1 MFKKMAQNIAKSTSD
16 VIGHGVLVTDE
27 KGMIIGC
34 NDEKR
39 IGEYHPPSIKVMQE
53 NMPMTTS
60 ISDAENYGNVL
71 PGYTLPIRFFDRV
84 MGSVSI
90 AGLPEEVE
98 RYGLLVQK
106 QAEIMLRE
114 QAFLES
120 DLLRERSLRDLI
132 ENISSYDPKEGSG
145 ELIMMQARELGF
157 NISKCRVALV
167 IEMSRWSN
175 ETAEAAFQRMLREVR
190 SSFSNPRNVICPQ
203 ENYRVT
209 VLLSVGAD
217 REPDKTYEAAEVLS
231 KDFLESIGAKG
242 ILADVSIGFYALDLH
257 GLSRS
262 INSARNSLR
271 LARRLGIKGMIRSEK
286 FTGEALLDALP
297 TGVRE
302 EYAARILKELPS
314 RKDFNEMKETFMA
327 WCGSPFASGNVAENL
342 SMHRNSLQYRL
353 KKIRSIT
360 GKDPWNFKDAFE
372 LWAAFVISDISKNWP
387 DRKTAL
393 YPEQF

>member
-1 MFKKMAQNIAKSTSD
+1 MFKKMAQNIAKSTSE
-16 VIGHGVLVTDE
+16 VIGYGVLVTDE

-39 IGEYHPPSIKVMQE
+39 IGEYHPPSLQVMQE
-53 NMPMTTS
+53 NRPMTTS
-60 ISDAENYGNVL
+60 TSDAENYGNVL
-71 PGYTLPIRFFDRV
+71 PGYTLPIQFFDRV
-84 MGSVSI
+84 LGSVSI

-120 DLLRERSLRDLI
+120 NLLRERSLRDLI
-132 ENISSYDPKEGSG
+132 ENISSYDPRVGSG
-145 ELIMMQARELGF
+145 ELIIMQAKELGF
-157 NISKCRVALV
+157 NILKCRIAIV
-167 IEMSRWSN
+167 IEMNRWSN
-175 ETAEAAFQRMLREVR
+175 EAAESSFQRMLREVR
-190 SSFSNPRNVICPQ
+190 TSFSNPRNVICPQ

-209 VLLSVGAD
+209 ILLSASSD
-217 REPDKTYEAAEVLS
+217 RDPDKIHEAAEVLS
-231 KDFLESIGAKG
+231 KDFLDSIGAKG
-242 ILADVSIGFYALDLH
+242 ILADVSVGFSAFDLQ

-271 LARRLGIKGMIRSEK
+271 LAKQLGTKGMIRSEK

-297 TGVRE
+297 PGVRE
-302 EYAARILKELPS
+302 EYVTRILKGLSS
-314 RKDFNEMKETFMA
+314 RNDFNEMKETFLA

-353 KKIRSIT
+353 KKIRSLT

-372 LWAAFVISDISKNWP
+372 LWAAFVISDISKN
-387 DRKTAL
+387 
-393 YPEQF
+393 

>member
-1 MFKKMAQNIAKSTSD
+1 MAQNIAKSTSE
-16 VIGHGVLVTDE
+16 VIGYGVLVTDE

-39 IGEYHPPSIKVMQE
+39 IGEYHPPSLQVMQE
-53 NMPMTTS
+53 NRPMTTS
-60 ISDAENYGNVL
+60 TSDAENYGNVL
-71 PGYTLPIRFFDRV
+71 PGYTLPIQFFDRV
-84 MGSVSI
+84 LGSVSI

-120 DLLRERSLRDLI
+120 NLLRERSLRDLI
-132 ENISSYDPKEGSG
+132 ENISSYDPRVGSG
-145 ELIMMQARELGF
+145 ELIIMQAKELGF
-157 NISKCRVALV
+157 NILKCRIAIV
-167 IEMSRWSN
+167 IEMNRWSN
-175 ETAEAAFQRMLREVR
+175 EAAESAFQRMLREVR
-190 SSFSNPRNVICPQ
+190 TSFSNPRNVICPQ

-209 VLLSVGAD
+209 ILLSASSD
-217 REPDKTYEAAEVLS
+217 RDPDKIYEAAEVLS
-231 KDFLESIGAKG
+231 KDFLDSIGAKG
-242 ILADVSIGFYALDLH
+242 ILADVSVGFSAFDLQ

-271 LARRLGIKGMIRSEK
+271 LAKQLGTKGMIRSEK

-297 TGVRE
+297 PGVRE
-302 EYAARILKELPS
+302 EYVTRILKGLSS
-314 RKDFNEMKETFMA
+314 RNDFNEMKETFLA
-327 WCGSPFASGNVAENL
+327 WCRSPFASGNVAENL

-353 KKIRSIT
+353 KKIRSLT

-372 LWAAFVISDISKNWP
+372 LWAAFVISDISKN
-387 DRKTAL
+387 
-393 YPEQF
+393 

>member
-27 KGMIIGC
+27 NGMIIGC

-353 KKIRSIT
+353 KKIRSLT

-372 LWAAFVISDISKNWP
+372 LWAAFVISDISKN
-387 DRKTAL
+387 
-393 YPEQF
+393 

>member
-27 KGMIIGC
+27 NGMIIGC

-39 IGEYHPPSIKVMQE
+39 IGEYHPPAIKVMQE

-372 LWAAFVISDISKNWP
+372 LWAAFVISDISKN
-387 DRKTAL
+387 
-393 YPEQF
+393 

>member
-1 MFKKMAQNIAKSTSD
+1 MRCGRCLKNGSEYCKSTSD

-27 KGMIIGC
+27 NGMIIGC

-372 LWAAFVISDISKNWP
+372 LWAAFVISDISKN
-387 DRKTAL
+387 
-393 YPEQF
+393 

>member
-1 MFKKMAQNIAKSTSD
+1 MAQNIAKSTSE
-16 VIGHGVLVTDE
+16 VIGYGVLVTDE

-39 IGEYHPPSIKVMQE
+39 IGEYHPPSLQVMQE
-53 NMPMTTS
+53 NRPMTTS
-60 ISDAENYGNVL
+60 TSDAENYGNVL
-71 PGYTLPIRFFDRV
+71 PGYTLPIQFFDRV
-84 MGSVSI
+84 LGSVSI

-120 DLLRERSLRDLI
+120 NLLRERSLRDLI
-132 ENISSYDPKEGSG
+132 ENISSYDPRVGSG
-145 ELIMMQARELGF
+145 ELIIMQAKELGF
-157 NISKCRVALV
+157 NILKCRIAIV
-167 IEMSRWSN
+167 IEMNRWSN
-175 ETAEAAFQRMLREVR
+175 EAAESAFQRMLREVR
-190 SSFSNPRNVICPQ
+190 TSFSNPRNVICPQ

-209 VLLSVGAD
+209 ILLSASSD
-217 REPDKTYEAAEVLS
+217 RDPDKIYEAAEVLS
-231 KDFLESIGAKG
+231 KDFLDSIGAKG
-242 ILADVSIGFYALDLH
+242 ILADVSVGFSAFDLQ

-271 LARRLGIKGMIRSEK
+271 LAKQLGTKGMIRSEK

-297 TGVRE
+297 PGVRE
-302 EYAARILKELPS
+302 EYVTRILKGLSS
-314 RKDFNEMKETFMA
+314 RNDFNEMKETFLA

-353 KKIRSIT
+353 KKIRSLT

-372 LWAAFVISDISKNWP
+372 LWAAFVISDISKN
-387 DRKTAL
+387 
-393 YPEQF
+393 

>member
-1 MFKKMAQNIAKSTSD
+1 MFKKMAQNIAKSTSE
-16 VIGHGVLVTDE
+16 VIGYGVLVTDE

-39 IGEYHPPSIKVMQE
+39 IGEYHPPSLQVMQE
-53 NMPMTTS
+53 NRPMTTS
-60 ISDAENYGNVL
+60 TSDAENYGNVL
-71 PGYTLPIRFFDRV
+71 PGYTLPIQFFDRV
-84 MGSVSI
+84 LGSVSI

-120 DLLRERSLRDLI
+120 NLLRERSLRDLI
-132 ENISSYDPKEGSG
+132 ENISSYDPRVGSG
-145 ELIMMQARELGF
+145 ELIIMQAKELGF
-157 NISKCRVALV
+157 NILKCRIAIV
-167 IEMSRWSN
+167 IEMNRWSN
-175 ETAEAAFQRMLREVR
+175 EAAESAFQRMLREVR
-190 SSFSNPRNVICPQ
+190 TSFSNPRNVICPQ
-203 ENYRVT
+203 ENYKVT
-209 VLLSVGAD
+209 ILLSASSD
-217 REPDKTYEAAEVLS
+217 RDPDKIYEAAEVLS
-231 KDFLESIGAKG
+231 KDFLDSIGAKG
-242 ILADVSIGFYALDLH
+242 ILADVSVGFSAFDLQ

-271 LARRLGIKGMIRSEK
+271 LAKQLGTKGMIRSEK

-297 TGVRE
+297 PGVRE
-302 EYAARILKELPS
+302 EYVTRILKGLSS
-314 RKDFNEMKETFMA
+314 RNDFNEMKETFLA

-353 KKIRSIT
+353 KKIRSLT

-372 LWAAFVISDISKNWP
+372 LWAAFVISDISKN
-387 DRKTAL
+387 
-393 YPEQF
+393 

>member
-1 MFKKMAQNIAKSTSD
+1 MFKKMAQNIAKSTSE
-16 VIGHGVLVTDE
+16 VIGYGVLVTDE

-39 IGEYHPPSIKVMQE
+39 IGEYHPPSLQVMQE
-53 NMPMTTS
+53 NRPMTTS
-60 ISDAENYGNVL
+60 TSDAENYGNVL
-71 PGYTLPIRFFDRV
+71 PGYTLPIQFFDRV
-84 MGSVSI
+84 LGSVSI

-120 DLLRERSLRDLI
+120 NLLRERSLRDLI
-132 ENISSYDPKEGSG
+132 ENISSYDPRVGSG
-145 ELIMMQARELGF
+145 ELIIMQAKELGF
-157 NISKCRVALV
+157 NILKCRIAIV
-167 IEMSRWSN
+167 IEMNRWSN
-175 ETAEAAFQRMLREVR
+175 EAAESAFQRMLREIR
-190 SSFSNPRNVICPQ
+190 TSFSNPRNVICPQ

-209 VLLSVGAD
+209 ILLSASSD
-217 REPDKTYEAAEVLS
+217 RDPDKIYEAAEVLS
-231 KDFLESIGAKG
+231 KDFLDSIGAKG
-242 ILADVSIGFYALDLH
+242 ILADVSVGFSAFDLQ

-271 LARRLGIKGMIRSEK
+271 LAKQLGTKGMIRSEK

-297 TGVRE
+297 PGVRE
-302 EYAARILKELPS
+302 EYVTRILKGLSS
-314 RKDFNEMKETFMA
+314 RNDFNEMKETFLA

-353 KKIRSIT
+353 KKIRSLT

-372 LWAAFVISDISKNWP
+372 LWAAFVISDISKN
-387 DRKTAL
+387 
-393 YPEQF
+393 

>member
-27 KGMIIGC
+27 NGMIIGC

-231 KDFLESIGAKG
+231 KDF
-242 ILADVSIGFYALDLH
+242 
-257 GLSRS
+257 
-262 INSARNSLR
+262 
-271 LARRLGIKGMIRSEK
+271 
-286 FTGEALLDALP
+286 
-297 TGVRE
+297 
-302 EYAARILKELPS
+302 
-314 RKDFNEMKETFMA
+314 
-327 WCGSPFASGNVAENL
+327 
-342 SMHRNSLQYRL
+342 
-353 KKIRSIT
+353 
-360 GKDPWNFKDAFE
+360 
-372 LWAAFVISDISKNWP
+372 SK
-387 DRKTAL
+387 A
-393 YPEQF
+393 